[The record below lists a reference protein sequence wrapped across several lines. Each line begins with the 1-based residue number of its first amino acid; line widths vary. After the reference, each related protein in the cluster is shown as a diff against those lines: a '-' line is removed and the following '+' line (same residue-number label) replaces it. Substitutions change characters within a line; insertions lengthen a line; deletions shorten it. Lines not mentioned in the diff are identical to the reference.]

1 MVASRTSPVCDTYPV
16 RVSRA
21 AALRGSIK
29 RPGDK
34 LMLGMMALG
43 GVFTQFLTLVSGVI
57 AARMLGVEGR
67 GQVVLVASL
76 AQMASQLTL
85 GGSLPNAITKELA
98 SHGLRAR
105 DGLHGLVRR
114 WALWGAVGAIPAS
127 VYYLATAGRD
137 LDRMAIGLAVGI
149 AIMALVTMASRILI
163 GAMLGEST
171 DPLKIAMTGVLPQLL
186 ATVVLVSALA
196 LGIDWNPVQI
206 VVVMIGSQAFVLA
219 FRLRS
224 LKPPTHRVEDRLDHR
239 ELGRI
244 ARRTSI
250 GSIGPLDGLSL
261 DRTLVGSMIGSA
273 ALGLY
278 SAAVA
283 LGSLAAIL
291 GATVAMVALPKLAA
305 AQHGPREDER
315 ALVRRWLLMSVLVLV
330 PTVLVF
336 EAVNPVLVPL
346 VFGEDFKG
354 AVPCGYWYVAA
365 SGLLAFRRLPIA
377 VLQARGRGAVA
388 SWIELALTPFVF
400 VAVLAASLADD
411 VEVAGIGMLGVA
423 VCAVAALAVAVRVLE
438 PAPVTA
444 RTSVEDVAVEEIL
457 NRPGEEPLAPGPDAA
472 VSGR

>member
-1 MVASRTSPVCDTYPV
+1 M

-21 AALRGSIK
+21 AALMRATK

-34 LMLGMMALG
+34 LMLAMIALG

-67 GQVVLVASL
+67 GQIVLVASL

-85 GGSLPNAITKELA
+85 GGSMPNAITKELA

-105 DGLHGLVRR
+105 DGLHGLVGR
-114 WALWGAVGAIPAS
+114 WVVWGLLGAIAAS
-127 VYYLATAGRD
+127 SFFLATEGSD
-137 LDRMAIGLAVGI
+137 LDSMAIGLAVGI
-149 AIMALVTMASRILI
+149 VIMSLAAMTSRILI
-163 GAMLGEST
+163 GAMLGESA
-171 DPLKIAMTGVLPQLL
+171 DPLKIAMTGVLPQLF
-186 ATVVLVSALA
+186 ATVVLGTALA
-196 LGIDWNPVQI
+196 VGIDWNPVEI
-206 VVVMIGSQAFVLA
+206 VVVMIACQALVLA

-224 LKPPTHRVEDRLDHR
+224 LKRPTGRPEDRLDRR
-239 ELGRI
+239 ELARI
-244 ARRTSI
+244 ARHTHI
-250 GSIGPLDGLSL
+250 GSIGPLDGLTL
-261 DRTLVGSMIGSA
+261 DRTLVGSMIGST

-278 SAAVA
+278 SAAVS

-305 AQHGPREDER
+305 AQHGPREVER

-336 EAVNPVLVPL
+336 EAANPIVIPL
-346 VFGEDFKG
+346 VFGDAFEG

-365 SGLLAFRRLPIA
+365 SGLLAFRRLLIA

-411 VEVAGIGMLGVA
+411 IEVAGIGMLGVA
-423 VCAVAALAVAVRVLE
+423 LCAVVALGVAVRFLE
-438 PAPVTA
+438 PAPPTTRRGA
-444 RTSVEDVAVEEIL
+444 TEKQAVEAEAL
-457 NRPGEEPLAPGPDAA
+457 GGDGLSQPVGEPLAAPGSDAA
-472 VSGR
+472 AWGR